1 MRVPTACA
9 EHDIPKE
16 HLDEA
21 RSIPFEGVSGES
33 RFVVIAV
40 KAAERNVGTGK
51 VCRVRRRQ
59 ELPHVFAQSGSRLS
73 ALGFGFR
80 SQITDHA
87 LATR

>member
-1 MRVPTACA
+1 
-9 EHDIPKE
+9 
-16 HLDEA
+16 
-21 RSIPFEGVSGES
+21 
-33 RFVVIAV
+33 VVIAV